1 MPCRPLFLEHLQPTC
16 TSAESVTQG
25 EPAVLVF
32 TSALYSPLTPGCYWD
47 ELSVNQ
53 VSARVCWTW
62 TVILW
67 YSEWALRGKIRRSLV
82 EQVVFSSTASV
93 PQINRPEYWHTIP
106 SADTAY
112 FGTDLMREIVTRLW
126 GQTDYRTQSCR
137 NEMIHASAWKSWG
150 NCNSWH
156 ALKKRRK
163 KNPHCSLFRFFE
175 MNWSSK
181 MGNQKQDGSDLSQIA
196 CFHPR

>member
-1 MPCRPLFLEHLQPTC
+1 MPCRSVFLEHLQPTC
-16 TSAESVTQG
+16 TSAESVTPG

-53 VSARVCWTW
+53 VSARVRWTW

-67 YSEWALRGKIRRSLV
+67 YSEWALQGKIRRSLV

-106 SADTAY
+106 SADTAH
-112 FGTDLMREIVTRLW
+112 FGPDLMREIVTRLW
-126 GQTDYRTQSCR
+126 GHTALTIGSKLHRVKSCR
-137 NEMIHASAWKSWG
+137 NKMKHVSAWKS
-150 NCNSWH
+150 
-156 ALKKRRK
+156 
-163 KNPHCSLFRFFE
+163 
-175 MNWSSK
+175 
-181 MGNQKQDGSDLSQIA
+181 
-196 CFHPR
+196 